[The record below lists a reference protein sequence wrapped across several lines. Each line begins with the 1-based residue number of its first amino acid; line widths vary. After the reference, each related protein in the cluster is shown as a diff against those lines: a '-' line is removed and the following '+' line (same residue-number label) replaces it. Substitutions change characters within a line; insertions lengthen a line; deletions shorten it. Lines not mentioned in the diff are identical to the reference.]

1 MHPVKA
7 GRSQAPTAQKQKNGE
22 KIKKGRRKKNE

>member
-1 MHPVKA
+1 MQP
-7 GRSQAPTAQKQKNGE
+7 GRLSQAPTAQKQKNGE